1 MGELQIRS
9 VCFGEVT
16 YLVPLPG
23 IVPWFHSPAAR
34 RLFTVLSGSNWKEPR
49 KATVSAEILTTDLNS
64 SVECHSSCWVLIAR
78 LQYSEVPTG
87 RVSWLGCFMAG
98 HSTRSL
104 PSQSIFKL
112 CWAKCQWD
120 WFFYECCSILVSTLY
135 ASPPPPTHT
144 HTPYNLRKRQRRC
157 GRHSGVQT
165 GVYVFVLRLRG

>member
-9 VCFGEVT
+9 VCFGEEVM

-34 RLFTVLSGSNWKEPR
+34 RLFTVLSGSDWKEPR
-49 KATVSAEILTTDLNS
+49 KATVSTEILTTRLSS
-64 SVECHSSCWVLIAR
+64 SVECHIGCWVLITR

-87 RVSWLGCFMAG
+87 RVSRLGLFNGRTLNAFI
-98 HSTRSL
+98 TRPIHLEAVLGEVSVG
-104 PSQSIFKL
+104 
-112 CWAKCQWD
+112 
-120 WFFYECCSILVSTLY
+120 LVFLWVLY
-135 ASPPPPTHT
+135 SCINVVCMTSPPPPT
-144 HTPYNLRKRQRRC
+144 PYNLSKRQRRC